1 MQDFDV
7 FCSKG
12 VFFLSVPLGISRQG
26 ISSSVSFALMIIDSE
41 VVTREFLGPTDL
53 SGAQTLCVHKS
64 SEVVMVGKHEDF
76 ISRALQVVLPRL
88 ESLNNG

>member
-7 FCSKG
+7 LCSEG

-41 VVTREFLGPTDL
+41 VVTREFLGSADL
-53 SGAQTLCVHKS
+53 PGAQTLRIHKL
-64 SEVVMVGKHEDF
+64 SEVVMVGKHKDF
-76 ISRALQVVLPRL
+76 MSRAL
-88 ESLNNG
+88 